1 MQQIDPLT
9 YPDWND
15 CLLATPYASI
25 FHTTNWLRVL
35 QEAYGYRPYY
45 FACCKAKQLIALL
58 PFMEVKSWV
67 TGVRGVS
74 LPFSDYCEPII
85 ETQASPELL
94 AQVIRVARQRQW
106 KFLEARGGDALF
118 QGVSPYACYSRHIL
132 GLHGD
137 EEKVFSRLR
146 SNYRAK
152 IRKARDS
159 DLTVTLLR
167 SPEAM
172 AEYYR
177 LHCLTRKRHGLPP
190 QPAGFF
196 GKIQEHI
203 IANNLGFVILV
214 SRQGRN
220 VAGAI
225 FFTFGSR
232 AMYKFGA
239 SDRRY
244 QHLYPNY
251 LLFWHAVQ
259 WLCRHDYTELCFG
272 RTDPGNTGLM
282 QFKDGWG
289 TSRSQIAYYRYD
301 LKTASFVQNS
311 HGVVEMSS
319 TIWKKMPLT
328 LLQWAGA
335 VLYKH
340 LG

>member
-1 MQQIDPLT
+1 MQHIDPLT
-9 YPDWND
+9 YPDWNERV
-15 CLLATPYASI
+15 LATPHASI

-45 FACCKAKQLIALL
+45 FACFQEQQLTALL

-74 LPFSDYCEPII
+74 LPFSDYCEPIMA
-85 ETQASPELL
+85 TQTSPEFL
-94 AQVIRVARQRQW
+94 APIIRVARQQQW
-106 KFLEARGGDALF
+106 KFLAVRGGEALF
-118 QGVSPYACYSRHIL
+118 QGVPPYAFYTRHLVGL
-132 GLHGD
+132 GGG
-137 EEKVFSRLR
+137 EEAVASRLR
-146 SNYRAK
+146 SNYRVK
-152 IRKARDS
+152 IRKARQH
-159 DLTVTLLR
+159 DLTVTILH

-196 GKIQEHI
+196 GKIQEHL
-203 IANNLGFVILV
+203 IAHKLGFISLV
-214 SRQGRN
+214 SHQGRT

-225 FFTFGSR
+225 FFTFGHR

-239 SDRRY
+239 SDPSY
-244 QHLYPNY
+244 QHLHTNY
-251 LLFWHAVQ
+251 VLFWHAMQ

-272 RTDPGNTGLM
+272 RTDQGNTGLM

-289 TSRSQIAYYRYD
+289 TRRSQITYYQYD
-301 LKTASFVQNS
+301 LRTASFVQDT
-311 HGVVEMSS
+311 HCAGEMSS
-319 TIWKKMPLT
+319 NICKKMPIP
-328 LLQWAGA
+328 LLQLVGA

-340 LG
+340 MG